1 MYVTDPDETPTDT
14 ATPDPATA
22 AAEAATPD
30 EPEDMAAGMDRAFAE
45 ATPDLMPGT
54 NEAADAEREAA
65 EAAAAE
71 AAKPADGEPDPAKA
85 DKAKPDDGAEA
96 AAEAD
101 SLGLKG
107 KANERF
113 REMAAEIKTLAP
125 IKEQLEKAGIT
136 DIAQLPQMVQS
147 AKNGEDMVEM
157 VSSTGASPEQFGQT
171 LDYLSLISKANSGD
185 RKAAEQ
191 AFELIQGEV
200 TALAKALGREVPG
213 LFDPLAEHPDLAEQ
227 IEAGDLTR
235 KAALEVVGARNHQ
248 NALQRQR
255 QQADQQ
261 TQAQRQQEQVVN
273 QARSQL
279 VQWDAAMAA
288 KDPTYP
294 AKRAALNAEV
304 AKIRQQFP
312 PAQWVAA
319 TELAYR
325 SIPNPQPAPA
335 ATTTPAAGNPV
346 RPGGPRGTL
355 APEKFDSMD
364 DAMQWGFDHPE
375 AAVG

>member
-1 MYVTDPDETPTDT
+1 MYVTDPDETPTDA

-22 AAEAATPD
+22 AAETVTPD

-45 ATPDLMPGT
+45 ATPDPMPGT
-54 NEAADAEREAA
+54 NEAADAEREAT
-65 EAAAAE
+65 EASAAE

-200 TALAKALGREVPG
+200 VALAKVLNREVPG
-213 LFDPLAEHPDLAEQ
+213 MFDPLAEHTDLAEA
-227 IEAGDLTR
+227 IEAGDMTR
-235 KAALEVVGARNHQ
+235 KHAIEVADARNKKAAIEQRNQQVERRTAQQAEQKRVIDGARQ
-248 NALQRQR
+248 
-255 QQADQQ
+255 
-261 TQAQRQQEQVVN
+261 
-273 QARSQL
+273 QL

-288 KDPTYP
+288 KDPSYP

-335 ATTTPAAGNPV
+335 ATATPPAGNPV